1 MQLTEYWTYHRF
13 PMSLY
18 PRLPC
23 GFVRESES
31 HSCYSGWLVGWCCA
45 RLAAGRLSQAPSDGE
60 WIFKQCWA
68 AIRKSVWDLCPFVL
82 GLTASSKLRPV
93 AGIYGLRC
101 PPTPSHKTYTHDL
114 SALSVLFA
122 VRSVDGFQ
130 WRDCPPHSLL
140 KTKDGDHN
148 NKPGC
153 LCSGTSAG
161 LSSLITF

>member
-1 MQLTEYWTYHRF
+1 
-13 PMSLY
+13 MSLY

-93 AGIYGLRC
+93 AGIYDLRC
-101 PPTPSHKTYTHDL
+101 PTTPPHKTYTHDL

-153 LCSGTSAG
+153 LCSGTSTG

>member
-1 MQLTEYWTYHRF
+1 MQLTEYWTYHGF

-82 GLTASSKLRPV
+82 GLTASSKLSSSGGNLWPPV
-93 AGIYGLRC
+93 
-101 PPTPSHKTYTHDL
+101 PHHPSSQNIH
-114 SALSVLFA
+114 A
-122 VRSVDGFQ
+122 RS
-130 WRDCPPHSLL
+130 
-140 KTKDGDHN
+140 
-148 NKPGC
+148 
-153 LCSGTSAG
+153 LCSLCPICSQKCGWFPVTRLPSPF
-161 LSSLITF
+161 IVKDKRWWPQ